1 MKLYFLGTGA
11 GVPSKMRNV
20 SALALTWPR
29 YQGQTWLFDCG
40 EATQHQILSSPVTLS
55 KVNRIFITHLH
66 GDHIFGLPGVLGSR
80 SFQGTEAPLALYG
93 PKGLRNFVE
102 VALTTSQTY
111 LRYPLEIVEVEH
123 GFTVE
128 DDHFTITAGL
138 LEHGIPSY
146 GYRIEEKDRPGSLD
160 AERLKQM
167 GIPPGPV
174 YQRLKR
180 GETVELPDGRAVDG
194 RDFLGPAK
202 KGLKAAI
209 LGDTRLTE
217 TSFALAD
224 HVDLLVHES
233 TLRAGQEALAEAFF
247 HSTSVQ
253 AAEVARKSHV
263 GTLILTHI
271 SPRYL
276 EEECEDLLAEAR
288 EIFPRTYLAHD
299 GWSYEVSS
307 G

>member
-20 SALALTWPR
+20 SSLALSWPR

-66 GDHIFGLPGVLGSR
+66 GDHLFGLPGVLGSR
-80 SFQGTEAPLALYG
+80 SFQGTETPLTLYG
-93 PKGLRNFVE
+93 PKGLRTFVE
-102 VALTTSQTY
+102 VALATSQTH
-111 LRYPLEIVEVEH
+111 LRYPLDIVEVEH
-123 GFTVE
+123 GFTAE
-128 DDHFTITAGL
+128 DEHFTITAGL
-138 LEHGIPSY
+138 LEHGLPSY

-160 AERLKQM
+160 AERLKQI
-167 GIPPGPV
+167 GVPPGPV

-180 GETVELPDGRAVDG
+180 GETAELPDGRVIDG

-202 KGLKAAI
+202 QGMKAAI
-209 LGDTRLTE
+209 LGDTRMTA
-217 TSFALAD
+217 TCFALAEQ
-224 HVDLLVHES
+224 VDLLIHES

-253 AAEVARKSHV
+253 AAEVARQSQV

-271 SPRYL
+271 SSRYS
-276 EEECEDLLAEAR
+276 EEECEEMLAEAR
-288 EIFPRTYLAHD
+288 AIFPRTYLAHD
-299 GWSYEVSS
+299 GWSYEVPSR
-307 G
+307 